1 MANEKDNGGGG
12 YKVPN
17 SSTGV
22 IKAANTIIKNQGT
35 PSKTTG
41 GDLRSK

>member
-1 MANEKDNGGGG
+1 MAESNNGGGG

-17 SSTGV
+17 SASGV
-22 IKAANTIIKNQGT
+22 IKAPNAITKNQSA
-35 PSKTTG
+35 PKKTTG

>member
-1 MANEKDNGGGG
+1 MAEKGGGG

-17 SSTGV
+17 SSSGV
-22 IKAANTIIKNQGT
+22 IKAPNTIIKNQGT
-35 PSKTTG
+35 PKKTTG

>member
-1 MANEKDNGGGG
+1 MAKNGGGA

-17 SSTGV
+17 SSSGV
-22 IKAANTIIKNQGT
+22 VKAPNAITKNQKS
-35 PSKTTG
+35 PKKTVG